1 MTDSMPEY
9 SVTIDKEDFGI
20 TPPAREQLMNIFEQS
35 RAEYEEIEAI
45 RVFVAGGG
53 CSGMTYGMTLTD
65 QQTEYD
71 RVFEDDSG
79 LKIYVDAIA
88 LNYLRGV
95 EIDYVQRPS
104 GPSFVF
110 NNAFALM
117 GGTGGCGSGS
127 CCSSSAGGC
136 GSGCG

>member
-1 MTDSMPEY
+1 MTDSIAEY
-9 SVTIDKEDFGI
+9 TTTIDKEDIRI
-20 TPPAREQLMNIFEQS
+20 TPSAREQLSKIFQDTH
-35 RAEYEEIEAI
+35 AEYEEVEAL
-45 RVFVAGGG
+45 RVFIAGSG
-53 CSGMTYGMTLTD
+53 CSGMTYGMTFTD

-71 RVFEDDSG
+71 HVLEDEE
-79 LKIYVDAIA
+79 LKIYVDAVA

-110 NNAFALM
+110 NNAFAPI
-117 GGTGGCGSGS
+117 GGMSSCSSGS

-136 GSGCG
+136 GSGCA